1 MDLILWRHAEAEEGS
16 NDLARGLTRR
26 GQQQA
31 GDMAAWLRPRL
42 PENYRLL
49 ASQAKRSQQTAAVLS
64 KNYEVLPALNPDASA
79 DAILRALDWPNLS
92 RPVVLV
98 GHQPYLGQIAAKL
111 LSGEDQFWPV
121 KKAAIW
127 WLQHR
132 VRHNIAQNIL
142 KVSLSP
148 SFVHRRHK

>member
-26 GQQQA
+26 GQKQA
-31 GDMAAWLRPRL
+31 SDMAAWLRPLL

-64 KNYEVLPALNPDASA
+64 KHYQVLPALNPDASA
-79 DAILRALDWPNLS
+79 DAILRALDWPNLN
-92 RPVVLV
+92 RPIVLV

-121 KKAAIW
+121 KKAGIW
-127 WLQHR
+127 WLQYR
-132 VRHNIAQNIL
+132 VRHNVAQTIL
-142 KVSLSP
+142 KASLSP
-148 SFVHRRHK
+148 SLVHRR

>member
-1 MDLILWRHAEAEEGS
+1 MELILWRHAEAEEGS

-31 GDMAAWLRPRL
+31 GEMAAWLRPRL
-42 PENYRLL
+42 PDGYRVF

-64 KNYEVLPALNPDASA
+64 KSYQVLSALNPDANA
-79 DAILRALDWPNLS
+79 EDILRELNWP
-92 RPVVLV
+92 RAPHPIVLV

-111 LSGEDQFWPV
+111 LSGEPQFWAV
-121 KKAAIW
+121 KKAAFW

-132 VRHNIAQNIL
+132 TRHNIEQTIL
-142 KVSLSP
+142 KASLAP
-148 SFVHRRHK
+148 SFVHRR